1 MELRDALTQI
11 ADIRQQMA
19 KSEVYRAYRPL
30 TTAFSGVVAIAAAI
44 VQPLYVPQ
52 PRAHLQDYLTVWFVA
67 AAVSIVAV
75 ALELTLRCR
84 RSSHPLRWEMTGH
97 AIEQFMPSLVAG
109 GLVTYVIASYAGESA
124 WLLPGLW
131 AIFFGLGVFA
141 SRRLLP
147 RATYLIGGFYLLCGL
162 IDISLK
168 YRAPFSPWMMGL
180 TFGIGQ
186 LSAGAMLYFSQERTS
201 E

>member
-1 MELRDALTQI
+1 MQI

-44 VQPLYVPQ
+44 VQPFYVPK
-52 PRAHLQDYLTVWFVA
+52 PPAHIQDYLTVWLVA
-67 AAVSIVAV
+67 AAISIIA
-75 ALELTLRCR
+75 AGIELTMRAR
-84 RSSHPLRWEMTGH
+84 RSSHPLRWELTSH
-97 AIEQFMPSLVAG
+97 AIEQFMPALVAG
-109 GLVTYVIASYAGESA
+109 ALVTYVIAAYAGECM
-124 WLLPGLW
+124 WMLPGLW

-147 RATYLIGGFYLLCGL
+147 KPTYLIGGFYLVCGL
-162 IDISLK
+162 VSMALK
-168 YRAPFSPWMMGL
+168 YRAPFSPWMMGI
-180 TFGIGQ
+180 TFGVGQ

>member
-44 VQPLYVPQ
+44 VQPIVAPVPREHIQ
-52 PRAHLQDYLTVWFVA
+52 NYLTVWLVA
-67 AAVSIVAV
+67 AAISIVAV
-75 ALELTLRCR
+75 AIELTLRAR
-84 RSSHPLRWEMTGH
+84 RSSHPLRWELTGH
-97 AIEQFMPSLVAG
+97 AIEQFMPAIVAG
-109 GLVTYVIASYAGESA
+109 GLVTYVLAAYAGESA

-147 RATYLIGGFYLLCGL
+147 KLTYLVGGFYLLCGL
-162 IDISLK
+162 IYISLK
-168 YRAPFSPWMMGL
+168 YRAMYSPWMMGL

-186 LSAGAMLYFSQERTS
+186 LSAGAMLYFSQERTR

>member
-1 MELRDALTQI
+1 MELREALTQI

-44 VQPLYVPQ
+44 VQPIYAPE
-52 PRAHLQDYLTVWFVA
+52 PRAHLQDYLTVWLVA
-67 AAVSIVAV
+67 ASLSIIAVAV
-75 ALELTLRCR
+75 ELALRVR

-109 GLVTYVIASYAGESA
+109 GLLTYVIAANAGDSA
-124 WLLPGLW
+124 WMLPGLW
-131 AIFFGLGVFA
+131 SIFFGLGVFA

-147 RATYLIGGFYLLCGL
+147 KATYLIGGFYLASGL
-162 IDISLK
+162 VILALK
-168 YRAPFSPWMMGL
+168 YRAAFSPWAMGV

-186 LSAGAMLYFSQERTS
+186 LSAGALLYFSQERTS

>member
-44 VQPLYVPQ
+44 VQPIFVPQ
-52 PRAHLQDYLTVWFVA
+52 PRAHIQDYLTVWLVA
-67 AAVSIVAV
+67 AAISIVAV
-75 ALELTLRCR
+75 AIELTLRAR
-84 RSSHPLRWEMTGH
+84 RSSHPLRWELTSN

-109 GLVTYVIASYAGESA
+109 ALVTYVIASYAGDSM
-124 WLLPGLW
+124 WMLPGLW

-147 RATYLIGGFYLLCGL
+147 RPTYLIGGFYLVCGL
-162 IDISLK
+162 IDLALK
-168 YRAPFSPWMMGL
+168 ARAYFSPWMMGL

-186 LSAGAMLYFSQERTS
+186 LSAGAMLYFSQERTR